1 MPLGRKEAEEVIRK
15 RYFAEKKQGQGQEKN
30 AIEIEKNAKKILPF
44 IINGSYLSE
53 EEIVEKTGIT
63 IGKVRQAL
71 PWLRFHNGIKVAE
84 KEKVE
89 YYGK

>member
-1 MPLGRKEAEEVIRK
+1 MPLERKEAEKIIRK
-15 RYFAEKKQGQGQEKN
+15 EYSAKQKQLKEIEKDN
-30 AIEIEKNAKKILPF
+30 IEREKNAKKILPF

-53 EEIVEKTGIT
+53 EEIVEKTEIT

-71 PWLRFHNGIKVAE
+71 VWLRFHHEIKVAE
-84 KEKVE
+84 KNGIE